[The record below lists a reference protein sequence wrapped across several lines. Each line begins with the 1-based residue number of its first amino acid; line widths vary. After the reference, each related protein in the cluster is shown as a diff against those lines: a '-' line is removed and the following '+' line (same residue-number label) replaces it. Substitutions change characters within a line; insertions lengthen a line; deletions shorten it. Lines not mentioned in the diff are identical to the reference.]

1 MKRWTNGLPGA
12 TKRLGANLALRGL
25 SVSQSGCARIPMMA
39 RSKIAPLQRPN
50 TLMQLSRSSVL
61 ELPLATR
68 GRASAARLAAIPAGE
83 SPANR
88 DAMGRA
94 ARTMAPSSLKRING
108 ATHATAERF
117 EQIPRNSRTRCN
129 TDRRDRDGSVEL
141 ARRRYRAWRR
151 APAVEKARGRRKRI
165 TEVAASMARGSGAG
179 RTQDQTHRCR
189 FRGRPRRLLAGA
201 LAEGARH
208 RGPCHSS

>member
-68 GRASAARLAAIPAGE
+68 GRAIHLLARFRRADERRKGPLLGVNRTK
-83 SPANR
+83 SPRAR
-88 DAMGRA
+88 IDEIDPYVWSGRA
-94 ARTMAPSSLKRING
+94 SQEVFVDLADLRSCIN
-108 ATHATAERF
+108 
-117 EQIPRNSRTRCN
+117 
-129 TDRRDRDGSVEL
+129 V
-141 ARRRYRAWRR
+141 
-151 APAVEKARGRRKRI
+151 
-165 TEVAASMARGSGAG
+165 SG
-179 RTQDQTHRCR
+179 
-189 FRGRPRRLLAGA
+189 L
-201 LAEGARH
+201 
-208 RGPCHSS
+208 

>member
-68 GRASAARLAAIPAGE
+68 GRAIHLAHL
-83 SPANR
+83 
-88 DAMGRA
+88 GRA
-94 ARTMAPSSLKRING
+94 DPPWKCPLTGGKRTPFG
-108 ATHATAERF
+108 A
-117 EQIPRNSRTRCN
+117 
-129 TDRRDRDGSVEL
+129 
-141 ARRRYRAWRR
+141 
-151 APAVEKARGRRKRI
+151 KAD
-165 TEVAASMARGSGAG
+165 E
-179 RTQDQTHRCR
+179 
-189 FRGRPRRLLAGA
+189 
-201 LAEGARH
+201 
-208 RGPCHSS
+208 

>member
-68 GRASAARLAAIPAGE
+68 GRAVHLAHL
-83 SPANR
+83 
-88 DAMGRA
+88 GRA
-94 ARTMAPSSLKRING
+94 DPRRKCQLTWGKADALRSEGGRRIEKVRAG
-108 ATHATAERF
+108 
-117 EQIPRNSRTRCN
+117 Q
-129 TDRRDRDGSVEL
+129 
-141 ARRRYRAWRR
+141 RRRMSAHPGQFGSDNGMLSEVMPPARAHQLLVLLE
-151 APAVEKARGRRKRI
+151 AKTDGAVIGI
-165 TEVAASMARGSGAG
+165 V
-179 RTQDQTHRCR
+179 
-189 FRGRPRRLLAGA
+189 
-201 LAEGARH
+201 
-208 RGPCHSS
+208 SSN

>member
-68 GRASAARLAAIPAGE
+68 GRAIHSGTNAKFGRGQWRSE
-83 SPANR
+83 YR
-88 DAMGRA
+88 GRA
-94 ARTMAPSSLKRING
+94 DLVWAR
-108 ATHATAERF
+108 
-117 EQIPRNSRTRCN
+117 QI
-129 TDRRDRDGSVEL
+129 
-141 ARRRYRAWRR
+141 
-151 APAVEKARGRRKRI
+151 
-165 TEVAASMARGSGAG
+165 
-179 RTQDQTHRCR
+179 
-189 FRGRPRRLLAGA
+189 FRP
-201 LAEGARH
+201 
-208 RGPCHSS
+208 

>member
-68 GRASAARLAAIPAGE
+68 GRAIHFGTSQ
-83 SPANR
+83 
-88 DAMGRA
+88 
-94 ARTMAPSSLKRING
+94 T
-108 ATHATAERF
+108 
-117 EQIPRNSRTRCN
+117 
-129 TDRRDRDGSVEL
+129 RRDV
-141 ARRRYRAWRR
+141 
-151 APAVEKARGRRKRI
+151 
-165 TEVAASMARGSGAG
+165 
-179 RTQDQTHRCR
+179 
-189 FRGRPRRLLAGA
+189 
-201 LAEGARH
+201 
-208 RGPCHSS
+208 GPESAIRSTADIDR

>member
-68 GRASAARLAAIPAGE
+68 GRAIQLAPWPALRLKVRLGREFANAMFRRCQALRQRRSSIIRKDPSLILANISDDQVCFC
-83 SPANR
+83 SPYRKAVR
-88 DAMGRA
+88 D
-94 ARTMAPSSLKRING
+94 SIG
-108 ATHATAERF
+108 AT
-117 EQIPRNSRTRCN
+117 
-129 TDRRDRDGSVEL
+129 
-141 ARRRYRAWRR
+141 
-151 APAVEKARGRRKRI
+151 
-165 TEVAASMARGSGAG
+165 
-179 RTQDQTHRCR
+179 
-189 FRGRPRRLLAGA
+189 
-201 LAEGARH
+201 
-208 RGPCHSS
+208 

>member
-68 GRASAARLAAIPAGE
+68 GRAIHPGTAAAGGDVGFVALDRAGIEAAPPQHAG
-83 SPANR
+83 
-88 DAMGRA
+88 D
-94 ARTMAPSSLKRING
+94 
-108 ATHATAERF
+108 
-117 EQIPRNSRTRCN
+117 RTRQQARPHRLGRSRPRPRLSAE
-129 TDRRDRDGSVEL
+129 DRR
-141 ARRRYRAWRR
+141 
-151 APAVEKARGRRKRI
+151 
-165 TEVAASMARGSGAG
+165 
-179 RTQDQTHRCR
+179 
-189 FRGRPRRLLAGA
+189 
-201 LAEGARH
+201 
-208 RGPCHSS
+208 